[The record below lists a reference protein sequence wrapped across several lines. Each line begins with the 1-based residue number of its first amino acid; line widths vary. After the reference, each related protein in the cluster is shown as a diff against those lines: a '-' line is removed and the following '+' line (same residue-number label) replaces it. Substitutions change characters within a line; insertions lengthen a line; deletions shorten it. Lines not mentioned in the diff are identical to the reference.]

1 MVEANTLNVAI
12 VGGGPGCK
20 AIMDMIFEKKLSQLR
35 MKLIGVACT
44 NPNAVGYSYAEQ
56 MGIYTTRDY
65 RDFYERKDLHML
77 IELTGREEVA
87 REIARGKPDHVRFI
101 DHTVAHVFWDLFR
114 IEEERIAERRRSE
127 EETRLAYAEL
137 NQVFETS
144 GDAMRVIDKDFN
156 MLRVNEAFLAISGVS
171 RDEAVGKK
179 CYELFAGPFCN
190 SPACPVTSIVRGEEL
205 VEYDAEKRRK
215 DGTTVPCI
223 VMSTPF
229 RGLSGELIGIVQ
241 DFKDITERKQAE
253 EALQES
259 EELLR
264 ATLDSTGDGI
274 LVVNEAGQ
282 VTHANSRF
290 SEMWR
295 IPKELIEARDDSKL
309 LDYVLSQLDKPEAF
323 LSKVQAL
330 YETSQED
337 FDTLFFKDGRVFE
350 RFTSTLI
357 RNGRIAGRVWS
368 FRDVTEQRKAED
380 ERKKLEAQL
389 QQAQKLE
396 AVGTLA
402 GGIAHDFNNLLMGIQ
417 GNVSLM
423 LLDVGSAEP
432 FHGRLRRIE
441 KQVERGVS
449 LTSHLLGYARKG
461 RYEVKAVDLSHL
473 VEEVCETFGRTRKD
487 IAIRRD
493 FPKEALIVEVDP
505 GQMEQVLFNLFVNAA
520 DAMPVGG
527 DLILK
532 LAVTNHHAM
541 KGKLYKP
548 KPGNYVRLEVTDTG
562 VGMDNETRKR
572 IFDPFFTTKE
582 MGRGT
587 GLGLASAYGI
597 VKGHGGYIDVESVKG
612 AGATFTIFLPA
623 TEKTLERPSTPD
635 REIVKAT
642 GTVLL
647 VDDEEVILDVGREL
661 LEAIGYEVLTAR
673 GGREALRA
681 YEDRQDEID
690 FVILDMVMPHMRGG
704 ECFDRL
710 KEMDPAVKVL
720 LSSGFSIDG
729 EAKEILERGCDG
741 FIQKPF
747 NLEELSLK
755 IKEVVSA

>member
-1 MVEANTLNVAI
+1 MVAVNMLNVAI

-20 AIMDMIFEKKLSQLR
+20 AIMEMIFEKKLSQLR

-44 NPNAVGYSYAEQ
+44 NPRAVGFQYAQ
-56 MGIYTTRDY
+56 DMGIYTTRNYD
-65 RDFYERKDLHML
+65 DLFGLQDLHMI
-77 IELTGREEVA
+77 IELTGREDVA
-87 REIARGKPDHVRFI
+87 REIARSKPDHVRFI
-101 DHTVAHVFWDLFR
+101 DHTVAHVFWDLFQ

-144 GDAMRVIDKDFN
+144 GDAMRVIDKDLN
-156 MLRVNEAFLAISGVS
+156 MLRVNEAFLAMSGSS
-171 RDEAVGKK
+171 RTEAIGKK
-179 CYELFAGPFCN
+179 CYDLFAGPFCHTQ
-190 SPACPVTSIVRGEEL
+190 ACPVNRILRGEER

-215 DGTTVPCI
+215 NGDTVPCI

-229 RGLSGELIGIVQ
+229 RGLTGELLGIVQ

-264 ATLDSTGDGI
+264 ATLDSTADGI
-274 LVVNEAGQ
+274 LAVDEAGE
-282 VTHANSRF
+282 VTHVNRRF
-290 SEMWR
+290 AEMWR
-295 IPKELIEARDDSKL
+295 IPKELIETRDDSKL
-309 LDYVLSQLDKPEAF
+309 LTYALSQLEEPEKF
-323 LSKVQAL
+323 LSRIKEL
-330 YETSQED
+330 YGTPKED
-337 FDTLFFKDGRVFE
+337 FGTLFFKDGRIFE
-350 RFTSTLI
+350 RFTSSLI
-357 RNGRIAGRVWS
+357 RDERIAGRVWS
-368 FRDVTEQRKAED
+368 FRDVTEQRKAE
-380 ERKKLEAQL
+380 EEKKKLEAQL
-389 QQAQKLE
+389 LQAQKLE

-432 FHGRLRRIE
+432 FHERLRRIE

-461 RYEVKAVDLSHL
+461 RYEVKAIDLTQL

-487 IAIRRD
+487 ITIRRD
-493 FPKEALIVEVDP
+493 FAEEMLAVEVDP
-505 GQMEQVLFNLFVNAA
+505 GQIEQVLFNLLVNAA
-520 DAMPVGG
+520 DAMADGG
-527 DLILK
+527 NLILK
-532 LAVTNHHAM
+532 LAATSHHSM
-541 KGKLYKP
+541 KGRLYNP
-548 KPGNYVRLEVTDTG
+548 EPGNYVRLDVADTG
-562 VGMDNETRKR
+562 VGMDNDTMER

-597 VKGHGGYIDVESVKG
+597 VKGHGGYVDVESEKG
-612 AGATFTIFLPA
+612 LGATFTIFLPA
-623 TEKTLERPSTPD
+623 SGKKVDRSVRPD
-635 REIVKAT
+635 REIVRAT
-642 GTVLL
+642 GTALL

-661 LEAIGYEVLTAR
+661 LEAIGCRVLVAR
-673 GGREALRA
+673 DGREALRA
-681 YEDRQDEID
+681 YGDKQDDID
-690 FVILDMVMPHMRGG
+690 FVVLDMVMPHMRGG

-720 LSSGFSIDG
+720 LSSGYSIDG
-729 EAKEILERGCDG
+729 EATEILERGCAG

-747 NLEELSLK
+747 NLEELSRK
-755 IKEVVSA
+755 IKKVVGT